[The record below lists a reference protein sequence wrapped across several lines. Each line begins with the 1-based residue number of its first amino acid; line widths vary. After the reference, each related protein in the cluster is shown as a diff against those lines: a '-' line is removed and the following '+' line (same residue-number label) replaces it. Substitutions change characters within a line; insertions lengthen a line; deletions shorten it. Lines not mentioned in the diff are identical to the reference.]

1 MKRKIAGVLLPVV
14 LAACG
19 PDETPPESLSETER
33 ESLCA
38 DIDNYYEC
46 GQVVEDHQLAAG
58 PRAVSRSGDT
68 LTVRLTA
75 GATRTFVDTGTAAET
90 VRYTYAGHL
99 DEIDHHRVNV
109 YFYEGSEVM
118 LVHDETGRETRLPG
132 SPVPSPDGA
141 RVAVGSFGGVAGYS
155 PNALQVWRVTA
166 DGLEREW
173 EVTPRDWGADNLSWQ
188 GPATL
193 RFDRLSLCEPPE
205 TCAERAVLRLR
216 NGEWNIEEAGTP

>member
-1 MKRKIAGVLLPVV
+1 MKRKIAGALLPVV

-19 PDETPPESLSETER
+19 SDETPPESLSETER

-46 GQVVEDHQLAAG
+46 GQVVEDHQLAG
-58 PRAVSRSGDT
+58 GSRAVSRTGDT
-68 LTVRLTA
+68 LTIRLTD
-75 GATRTFVDTGTAAET
+75 GGTRTFVDTGTAAET

-99 DEIDHHRVNV
+99 DEIGHHRVNV

-118 LVHDETGRETRLPG
+118 LVHDETGRETRMPG

-166 DGLEREW
+166 AGLEPEW
-173 EVTPRDWGADNLSWQ
+173 EVTPGDWGAGGLRWE
-188 GPATL
+188 GPTAL
-193 RFDRLSLCEPPE
+193 RFDRLSLCDPPE
-205 TCAERAVLRLR
+205 TCTEEAVAQLRD
-216 NGEWNIEEAGTP
+216 GEWNIVEAETP